1 MKTIN
6 QWIVAGAAVVFLGM
20 GANQA
25 MAQRGGG
32 NFDPAQMQQRMMDR
46 YKEQL
51 EVKSD
56 DEWKIISV
64 RITKVIEARTSL
76 GRGGFQNRRG
86 GGGPGGAPGATDAGG
101 DPNQNRRNR
110 GGNNGGGFGAPAEV
124 DPTAEALQKAIDAK
138 APAEEIKAKLAAY
151 RASRKD
157 KQARLEKAQDELRQ
171 VLSLRQEGIGVLAGL
186 LQ

>member
-1 MKTIN
+1 M
-6 QWIVAGAAVVFLGM
+6 AGAAVVFFGM

-25 MAQRGGG
+25 LAQRQGGG

-46 YKEQL
+46 YKEVL

-56 DEWKIISV
+56 DEWKIISERV
-64 RITKVIEARTSL
+64 TKVMDARRNL
-76 GRGGFQNRRG
+76 GAGAGGLFGRRT
-86 GGGPGGAPGATDAGG
+86 GGGPGGAPGATDPGA
-101 DPNQNRRNR
+101 DNNQNRRNR
-110 GGNNGGGFGAPAEV
+110 GGFTPTEPDPA
-124 DPTAEALQKAIDAK
+124 AEALQKAIEAK

-157 KQARLEKAQDELRQ
+157 KEAKLEKAQDELRQ
-171 VLSLRQEGIGVLAGL
+171 VLSLRQEGMAVLAGL

>member
-1 MKTIN
+1 MKTFN
-6 QWIVAGAAVVFLGM
+6 QWIVAGAAVVFLGL
-20 GANQA
+20 GATQA
-25 MAQRGGG
+25 LAQRQGGG

-56 DEWKIISV
+56 DEWKIISERV
-64 RITKVIEARTSL
+64 TKVMDARRNL
-76 GRGGFQNRRG
+76 GGGNLFGRRT
-86 GGGPGGAPGATDAGG
+86 GGGPGGATGTN
-101 DPNQNRRNR
+101 DPSADNQNQNRRNR
-110 GGNNGGGFGAPAEV
+110 GGGIFGPTEPDPA
-124 DPTAEALQKAIDAK
+124 AEALQKAIDAK

-157 KQARLEKAQDELRQ
+157 KQAKLDKAQDELRQ
-171 VLSLRQEGIGVLAGL
+171 VLSLRQEGMAVLAGL